1 MYVKID
7 GGEAHTLLSLGK
19 NLRYLELK
27 TEKMNRHIKILF
39 LFRNAFIFSYVYH
52 HSLLFVSSYEKHT
65 SNALINGAELQFLR
79 GKNVLCHY
87 YVQLYKKLKIN
98 WSGIGVVRP
107 CLIVMGYWPK
117 YLEGENQG
125 SLISRHILVVK

>member
-39 LFRNAFIFSYVYH
+39 LSRNAFIFSYVYH
-52 HSLLFVSSYEKHT
+52 HNLLFVSSYEKHT

-79 GKNVLCHY
+79 GKMCFVIIMYNCI
-87 YVQLYKKLKIN
+87 K
-98 WSGIGVVRP
+98 S
-107 CLIVMGYWPK
+107 
-117 YLEGENQG
+117 
-125 SLISRHILVVK
+125 